1 GRGEA
6 LLRGIGGDV
15 PDVAP
20 EEGLAAGED
29 EEDVG
34 VDCRDLVDDAS
45 TLVRRQLTPR
55 IGARERRHVA
65 VRALEIAPLRQIPRH
80 AVRGVGRSRRGGCGG
95 RHGERPET
103 RREPMGCVGWRSAWR
118 SATCSPLTGSRLA
131 LRWTHAP
138 VDTAQRIRGRRERLD
153 TRREPMTCVGWRS
166 GWRSATCSPL
176 TGSRLALRWTHAPV
190 DTAQLIRGRRE
201 RLDTRRELLACVAWR
216 SGWRSATCSPLT
228 GSRLALRWTH
238 APVDTAQRIR

>member
-1 GRGEA
+1 MIRRPPRSTLFPYTTLFRSLRRPHRPLPGVGQMAERVVLLGIGGIEADGGAEHAALAHEARLALAQQNAVGTEDRGEA

-34 VDCRDLVDDAS
+34 VDRRDLVDDAS

-80 AVRGVGRSRRGGCGG
+80 AVR
-95 RHGERPET
+95 
-103 RREPMGCVGWRSAWR
+103 
-118 SATCSPLTGSRLA
+118 
-131 LRWTHAP
+131 
-138 VDTAQRIRGRRERLD
+138 RIR
-153 TRREPMTCVGWRS
+153 
-166 GWRSATCSPL
+166 
-176 TGSRLALRWTHAPV
+176 
-190 DTAQLIRGRRE
+190 
-201 RLDTRRELLACVAWR
+201 
-216 SGWRSATCSPLT
+216 
-228 GSRLALRWTH
+228 
-238 APVDTAQRIR
+238 